1 MSRTL
6 FTRAALGPLVTTLVL
21 LVATLGCGRSP
32 APSQPAAQPAA
43 AAVAAAAAQPAP
55 APAAATA
62 TAEAAGAKTAAAE
75 AAAYSQRRVRKR
87 AVIGGCEESCETPTA
102 LLRTL
107 IAGLQLQAGEQRRNA
122 LHGLFEW
129 SQLIEDGEERGEHW
143 SDLWGE
149 PTQHATRMR
158 EIEAFLDRFAR
169 VADGDRGAAT
179 LARWQ
184 GDGLTIRPVAN
195 RSDLQSVA
203 VRMPDGSDGEAL
215 WRFTL
220 VRRGWEWLVGEV
232 ERQPSRRP
240 APLDRLAG
248 STERG
253 HL

>member
-1 MSRTL
+1 M
-6 FTRAALGPLVTTLVL
+6 
-21 LVATLGCGRSP
+21 
-32 APSQPAAQPAA
+32 
-43 AAVAAAAAQPAP
+43 AAAAAQPAP

-62 TAEAAGAKTAAAE
+62 TTDVAGAKTAAAE
-75 AAAYSQRRVRKR
+75 AAAYRQRRVRKR

-107 IAGLQLQAGEQRRNA
+107 IAGLQRPSGEQRREA

-129 SQLIEDGEERGEHW
+129 SQLIEDGEERGERW

-149 PTQHATRMR
+149 PSQHATRMR

-169 VADGDRGAAT
+169 VADGERGAAT

-184 GDGLTIRPVAN
+184 GDGLTIRPVAD